1 MEDPETKKDL
11 YTQYQIREIKQR
23 LETLEAQMRALQV
36 NPTNNSGFYTVK
48 EAAAVMGVDKQTIN
62 RWRRAG
68 KIKSFKEGKVVR
80 IPKTEILEMFSL

>member
-1 MEDPETKKDL
+1 MDDPETKKEL
-11 YTQYQIREIKQR
+11 YMQYQIRELRQR
-23 LETLEAQMRALQV
+23 LEVVEAQLRAMQV
-36 NPTNNSGFYTVK
+36 NPANNSGFYTVK

-62 RWRRAG
+62 RWRRSG